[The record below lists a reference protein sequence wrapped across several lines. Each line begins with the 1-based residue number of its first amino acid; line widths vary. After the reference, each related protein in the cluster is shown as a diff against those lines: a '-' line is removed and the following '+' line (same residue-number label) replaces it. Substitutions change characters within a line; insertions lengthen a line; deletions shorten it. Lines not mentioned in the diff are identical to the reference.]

1 MAWLK
6 STAITLISLFPLCAS
21 AEVSVLRSRESNFDV
36 IPPGFTL
43 LGKPSGEATIGIRIA
58 LKAANNEGLQSKL
71 YEISTPGS
79 ASYGQ
84 YLTPD
89 QIKPYAAPSSDS
101 VTAVTSWLQSQNVS
115 AISTGPF
122 GEYLSFSIPV
132 SKANDL
138 LSAEYTNFTYSSSSS
153 SSQAI
158 QTWGLYTSS
167 YSIPADLSEHISLI
181 YPSTAFAPPMNR
193 NSRTVVY
200 PKAGSPSRRA
210 ASLEFG
216 TRADTAPASC
226 ETLVPPSCLQSLY
239 GIPSAPATQSSNV
252 LGVSALQSN
261 WALESDLELFLTEN
275 RPDMSPNTTFSVVS
289 VANGTNPQETGD
301 ASFEASL
308 DIQYTVGI
316 ATNVPTEFIAVG
328 YSGIDFFT
336 SLTDLAEYLITAD
349 EPPQVVTTS
358 YGIAEGFLT
367 PSDAGLMEQ
376 VCNSLMQAT
385 SRGISLL
392 VSSGIAGSCDDGAGA
407 CTAGATNLT
416 LFTAFPSACPY
427 VTAVGSVTKVSP
439 EVASNFSGG
448 GFSNYFSRPSY
459 QDTVVSSYL
468 SSIGSAHEGLYN
480 SSGGRAVPD
489 VAAQGENIPI
499 ISNGQHVLEEGTSAS
514 SPIFASVI
522 SLIDD
527 KLIAAGK
534 PVLGFLN
541 PFIYSNPHAF
551 FDIVDGST
559 PGLVPADCPG
569 AEGWSALEGWDP
581 ATGFGTPNFDALAAA
596 AGL

>member
-6 STAITLISLFPLCAS
+6 STAITLISLLPLRAS

-101 VTAVTSWLQSQNVS
+101 VIAVTSWLQSQNVS

-122 GEYLSFSIPV
+122 GEYLSFSIPLIQ
-132 SKANDL
+132 L
-138 LSAEYTNFTYSSSSS
+138 LQPGNPNM
-153 SSQAI
+153 
-158 QTWGLYTSS
+158 GLYTSS

-181 YPSTAFAPPMNR
+181 HPSTAFAPPMNR

-216 TRADTAPASC
+216 TRANTAPASC

-239 GIPSAPATQSSNV
+239 GIPSAPATQSSN
-252 LGVSALQSN
+252 
-261 WALESDLELFLTEN
+261 ESDLELFLTEN

-392 VSSGIAGSCDDGAGA
+392 VSSGDDGAGA

-499 ISNGQHVLEEGTSAS
+499 ITNGQHVLEEGTSAS

-541 PFIYSNPHAF
+541 PFIYSNPQAF

>member
-1 MAWLK
+1 MPGLK
-6 STAITLISLFPLCAS
+6 LTVIVTALVSLVPLQALAGS
-21 AEVSVLRSRESNFDV
+21 FVLRHRESNFDV
-36 IPPGFTL
+36 IPPGFAQV
-43 LGKPSGEATIGIRIA
+43 GKPSSDATIDVRIA
-58 LKAANNEGLQSKL
+58 LRARNNLGLQTKL
-71 YEISTPGS
+71 YEISSPGS
-79 ASYGQ
+79 ATYGQ
-84 YLTPD
+84 YLTQD
-89 QIKPYAAPSSDS
+89 QIKLYAAPSSDS
-101 VTAVTSWLQSQNVS
+101 VAAVSSWLQSQNVS
-115 AISTGPF
+115 ATSTGPF

-138 LSAEYTNFTYSSSSS
+138 LSAEYTNFTYSSPSSS
-153 SSQAI
+153 TSQAI
-158 QTWGLYTSS
+158 QTWGLYTSA
-167 YSIPADLSEHISLI
+167 YSIPIDLSEHITLVH
-181 YPSTAFAPPMNR
+181 PSTAFAPPVNR
-193 NSRTVVY
+193 NGRTVLFR
-200 PKAGSPSRRA
+200 K
-210 ASLEFG
+210 ASLPYRG
-216 TRADTAPASC
+216 TSSTKVSTRANTAPESC
-226 ETLVPPSCLQSLY
+226 ETLVPPSCLQSLN
-239 GIPSAPATQSSNV
+239 GIPSTPATQSSNI

-261 WALESDLELFLTEN
+261 WALESDLKTFLSEN
-275 RPDMSPNTTFSVVS
+275 RLDMSPNTTFSFVS
-289 VANGTNPQETGD
+289 VANGSNPQETGD

-328 YSGIDFFT
+328 
-336 SLTDLAEYLITAD
+336 LTDLAEYLITAN

-392 VSSGIAGSCDDGAGA
+392 VSSGDDGAGA

-427 VTAVGSVTKVSP
+427 VTAVGSVTKISP

-459 QDTVVSSYL
+459 QDSAVSLFL
-468 SSIGSAHEGLYN
+468 SSIGSANKGLYN
-480 SSGGRAVPD
+480 SSGRAVPD
-489 VAAQGENIPI
+489 IAAQGEKIPI
-499 ISNGQHVLEEGTSAS
+499 ISNGQDVLEEGTSAS

-522 SLIDD
+522 SLVNDR
-527 KLIAAGK
+527 LIAEGK

-541 PFIYSNPHAF
+541 PFIYSNPQAF
-551 FDIVDGST
+551 FDIVHGST

-569 AEGWSALEGWDP
+569 TVGWSALEGSDP
-581 ATGFGTPNFDALAAA
+581 ATGFGTPNFDAIVTA

>member
-1 MAWLK
+1 MPGLK
-6 STAITLISLFPLCAS
+6 SAAANFISLFLLQVCAAS
-21 AEVSVLRSRESNFDV
+21 SVMHPRESKFDV

-43 LGKPSGEATIGIRIA
+43 IGTPSNEATINIRIA
-58 LKAANNEGLQSKL
+58 LKATNNAGLQSKL

-84 YLTPD
+84 YLTQD
-89 QIKPYAAPSSDS
+89 QIKTYAAPPSDS
-101 VTAVTSWLQSQNVS
+101 VTAVTSWLESQNVS
-115 AISTGPF
+115 ATPTGPF

-132 SKANDL
+132 AKANNL
-138 LSAEYTNFTYSSSSS
+138 LSAEYTNFTYSSHSN
-153 SSQAI
+153 SQVI
-158 QTWGLYTSS
+158 QSWGLYTSA
-167 YSIPADLSEHISLI
+167 YSIPTHLSEHITLVH
-181 YPSTAFAPPMNR
+181 PSTAFAPPVNR
-193 NSRTVVY
+193 NGRTILY
-200 PKAGSPSRRA
+200 PKASSPSRRA
-210 ASLEFG
+210 VSTKLT
-216 TRADTAPASC
+216 TRANTAPASC

-239 GIPSAPATQSSNV
+239 GIPSTSATQSSNS
-252 LGVSALQSN
+252 LWVSALQSN
-261 WALESDLELFLTEN
+261 WALKSDLETFITEY
-275 RPDMSPNTTFSVVS
+275 RPDMSPNTSFTVVS
-289 VANGTNPQETGD
+289 VANGTDPQETGD

-316 ATNVPTEFIAVG
+316 ATNVATQFIAVG
-328 YSGIDFFT
+328 FSGVDFFT

-349 EPPQVVTTS
+349 DPPPVVTTS
-358 YGIAEGFLT
+358 YGIAEGFFT

-376 VCNSLMQAT
+376 VCNSLMQAS

-392 VSSGIAGSCDDGAGA
+392 VSSGDDGAGG
-407 CTAGATNLT
+407 CIAGATNLT

-427 VTAVGSVTKVSP
+427 VTAVGSVTKISP

-459 QDTVVSSYL
+459 QDSAVSSYF
-468 SSIGSAHEGLYN
+468 SSIGTINEGLYN
-480 SSGGRAVPD
+480 SSGRAVPD
-489 VAAQGENIPI
+489 IAAQGENIPI
-499 ISNGQHVLEEGTSAS
+499 ISNGQDVLEEGTSAS

-522 SLIDD
+522 SLVNDR
-527 KLIAAGK
+527 LIAEGK

-541 PFIYSNPHAF
+541 PFIYSNPQAF

-569 AEGWSALEGWDP
+569 TLGWSAVEGWDP
-581 ATGFGTPNFDALAAA
+581 ATGFGTPNFDAIVAA